1 MKSEPRREVPEKH
14 ESAAALRCSRVVM
27 LLAASTLVLL
37 PSGAGAQVQEMLPSI
52 LSSGVREATVAQTP
66 VIEKPGQRPATH
78 SLFDAAGLSPIES
91 IGAGSDIRA
100 FLAPGVPQ
108 DLMLAALRRAWS
120 TDPVIR
126 DFIGLSENSWDFN
139 ASDGIPGFGPLIT
152 DDAGRLAAEAAG
164 NAVLNVSDKSA
175 TELNPSRR

>member
-1 MKSEPRREVPEKH
+1 MKPEPRREGPEKH

-27 LLAASTLVLL
+27 LLTASALVLL
-37 PSGAGAQVQEMLPSI
+37 PSGAGAQVQEMLPPI

-66 VIEKPGQRPATH
+66 VIEKPRQRPATH

-91 IGAGSDIRA
+91 IGAGSDIQA

-152 DDAGRLAAEAAG
+152 DGAGRLAAEAAG
-164 NAVLNVSDKSA
+164 NSVLNVSEKSA